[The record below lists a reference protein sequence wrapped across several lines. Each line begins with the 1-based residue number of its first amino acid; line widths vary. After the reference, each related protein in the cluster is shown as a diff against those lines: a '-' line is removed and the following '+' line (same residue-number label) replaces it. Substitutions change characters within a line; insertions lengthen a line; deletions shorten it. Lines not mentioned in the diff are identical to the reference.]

1 MQDVKREREM
11 DGGGKE
17 QKNGEW
23 KKRNSRTGWINKG
36 TGGEKR
42 RLRKG
47 IGRGEGERR
56 TYSYRGTEEK

>member
-1 MQDVKREREM
+1 M